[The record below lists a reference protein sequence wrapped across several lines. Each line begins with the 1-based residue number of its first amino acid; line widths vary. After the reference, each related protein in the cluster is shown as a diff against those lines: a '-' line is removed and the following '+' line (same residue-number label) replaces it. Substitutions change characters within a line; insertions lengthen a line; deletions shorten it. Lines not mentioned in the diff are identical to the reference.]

1 MKKENLTYGELKK
14 MYPIGTE
21 FISPHSGKKFTVC
34 EYYDPYKDDE
44 YVYSVQVRDTFKNS
58 IPYILEKGILGEII
72 SLPEPKNEIIDNYEI
87 Y

>member
-14 MYPIGTE
+14 MYPIGTK
-21 FISPHSGKKFTVC
+21 FISPHSGMEFTVT
-34 EYYDPYKDDE
+34 EYFESYKDDE
-44 YVYSVQVRDTFKNS
+44 YVYSVQVKSYGS
-58 IPYILEKGILGEII
+58 IPYILEKGILGKII